1 MNYFCFRAIHLS
13 TDVVFKL
20 KFFFHPMLAQ
30 YMLHCIQ
37 SNKLTQYFNII
48 YPEENSGFYV
58 SVSIFSIIKFSE
70 KLVKLLFCI
79 MQIAQGVGLSLVH
92 FLAMWPVRVNK
103 MSHTQSLS
111 VGFMENMAFSFLAL
125 RKF

>member
-1 MNYFCFRAIHLS
+1 
-13 TDVVFKL
+13 
-20 KFFFHPMLAQ
+20 
-30 YMLHCIQ
+30 MLHSIQ
-37 SNKLTQYFNII
+37 WNKLTQCFNII
-48 YPEENSGFYV
+48 YREENSGFYV
-58 SVSIFSIIKFSE
+58 SVSIFSIVKFSE

-92 FLAMWPVRVNK
+92 FVAMWPVRVNK

-111 VGFMENMAFSFLAL
+111 VGFIEKYNMAFSFLAF

>member
-1 MNYFCFRAIHLS
+1 
-13 TDVVFKL
+13 
-20 KFFFHPMLAQ
+20 
-30 YMLHCIQ
+30 MLHCIQ
-37 SNKLTQYFNII
+37 WNKLAQYFNI

-58 SVSIFSIIKFSE
+58 SVSIFSIIKFTE

-92 FLAMWPVRVNK
+92 FVAMWPVRVNK

-111 VGFMENMAFSFLAL
+111 VGFMEKIQHSF
-125 RKF
+125 

>member
-1 MNYFCFRAIHLS
+1 
-13 TDVVFKL
+13 
-20 KFFFHPMLAQ
+20 
-30 YMLHCIQ
+30 MLHCIQ
-37 SNKLTQYFNII
+37 WNKLTHYFNII

-92 FLAMWPVRVNK
+92 FVAMWPVRVNK

-111 VGFMENMAFSFLAL
+111 VGFMEKIQHGF
-125 RKF
+125 